1 MVSLDKR
8 TTLFFTVKV
17 VLCAIAAIVVLCTWF
32 VHPAMSGEIRE
43 AGRLLVWLLM
53 IAVVVAAVC
62 ALIEGPSS
70 HKD

>member
-8 TTLFFTVKV
+8 TDLFFAVKV
-17 VLCAIAAIVVLCTWF
+17 VLCAVAALVVLSTWF
-32 VHPAMSGEIRE
+32 VHPAMSGEMRE

-53 IAVVVAAVC
+53 IGVVVAAVC
-62 ALIEGPSS
+62 ALIIGPGS